1 MRFFRKCLR
10 CQILRHKRKPKIMDN
25 NRQQQVGAGKLD
37 IVVEGKS
44 VGGKEVLIKLMGHG
58 CLRQT
63 SERILYQLLQG
74 DGLIHERRKRGPPT
88 KMLRTGRSRTVL

>member
-1 MRFFRKCLR
+1 MA
-10 CQILRHKRKPKIMDN
+10 DN
-25 NRQQQVGAGKLD
+25 RRQQVGAGKLD

-63 SERILYQLLQG
+63 GERILYQLLQEM
-74 DGLIHERRKRGPPT
+74 GLSMSAEKRGPPT

>member
-1 MRFFRKCLR
+1 MA
-10 CQILRHKRKPKIMDN
+10 D
-25 NRQQQVGAGKLD
+25 NRQQQVGTGKLD

-63 SERILYQLLQG
+63 GERIRYQLLQG
-74 DGLIHERRKRGPPT
+74 DGLIHERRK
-88 KMLRTGRSRTVL
+88 TGSAD